1 MALERVECFAA
12 AQVPEPQRVVKRGR
26 HGAASV
32 RRYCHG
38 QDIGGMVFE
47 RAQCLAALQVPE
59 PQRVVSGGGD
69 GTTPVRRYRHGIDRV
84 GMAFE
89 GANQRTSGR
98 R

>member
-12 AQVPEPQRVVKRGR
+12 AQVPEPQRVVPRSR
-26 HGAASV
+26 
-32 RRYCHG
+32 
-38 QDIGGMVFE
+38 
-47 RAQCLAALQVPE
+47 
-59 PQRVVSGGGD
+59 D
-69 GTTPVRRYRHGIDRV
+69 GTAAVSRHRHGIDRV